1 MKHSSRVMSFVTA
14 LTMPT
19 VMGPFSHSVSP
30 FDCRRN
36 PDQVTSESLSSAR
49 REEFTGHLFDCVLI
63 VRDNTRRANGPK
75 GF

>member
-36 PDQVTSESLSSAR
+36 PDQVTSESSSSAR
-49 REEFTGHLFDCVLI
+49 RERIHRPS
-63 VRDNTRRANGPK
+63 VRLRSDRPRQYK
-75 GF
+75 KS